1 MTDDSMNDLGIAEH
15 ASEDDVWQTLRQELL
30 ARVSA
35 WIDTVAETDQGRN
48 QLAELLQGLERS
60 IDTKQQGV
68 VSAFGPDAVR
78 QTLSGLCQ
86 MTGELTALRHDLKSS
101 IKQSRAFA
109 EKLAG
114 DAARIVSASSTVLDD
129 LAARGGQPINDHDTN
144 RDLVISV
151 VELDEAMTRLCDAFE
166 STIHAAARP
175 PSQPSLP
182 WHARGARDLVQRH
195 HDAWTNAWQAQRT
208 AFTGLADGLR
218 LTSERL
224 LAQLRK
230 LHIERIGSPH
240 EMFDPHTMQVLEV
253 TPSPEHPPGTVLS
266 VLRPGYRQ
274 NAWIIRPA
282 QVVTS
287 SSHS

>member
-1 MTDDSMNDLGIAEH
+1 MNDLRIADN
-15 ASEDDVWQTLRQELL
+15 ASDNDAWQAMRQALL

-35 WIDTVAETDQGRN
+35 WIDTVAETDEGRD

-60 IDTKQQGV
+60 VDNNQQDAASEIDH
-68 VSAFGPDAVR
+68 DAVR

-86 MTGELTALRHDLKSS
+86 MTGELTALRHDLKSN

-114 DAARIVSASSTVLDD
+114 DAQRIVSASSAVLDD
-129 LAARGGQPINDHDTN
+129 LVARGTQPIDNHDPN

-166 STIHAAARP
+166 STIQVAAQP
-175 PSQPSLP
+175 PSQPSPP
-182 WHARGARDLVQRH
+182 WHARGAVQRH
-195 HDAWTNAWQAQRT
+195 HDAWMNAWQSQQGAYS
-208 AFTGLADGLR
+208 GLADGLR
-218 LTSERL
+218 LTIERL
-224 LAQLRK
+224 SAQLRK

-240 EMFDPHTMQVLEV
+240 DTFDPHTMQVLEV
-253 TPSPEHPPGTVLS
+253 MPSPDHPPGTVLR
-266 VLRPGYRQ
+266 VLRPGYKQ
-274 NAWIIRPA
+274 NAWVIRPA